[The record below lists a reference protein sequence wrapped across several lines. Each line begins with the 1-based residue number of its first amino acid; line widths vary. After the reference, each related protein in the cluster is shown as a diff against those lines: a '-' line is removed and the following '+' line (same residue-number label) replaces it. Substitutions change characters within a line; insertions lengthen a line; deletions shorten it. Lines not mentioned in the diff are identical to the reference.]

1 MSAEG
6 AAAVEH
12 IFKWIERVGNR
23 LPHPFW
29 LFVYICLGTIILS
42 MITAG
47 LGWEAENPKTGE
59 VVQATS
65 LFSKAA
71 LQQMV
76 LMMVENFAHFAPLG
90 IVIIM
95 LMGVA
100 VSEKS
105 GLLEA
110 IMKKVVFSVPGW
122 LVIPAIIVLAAC
134 GNIGSDA
141 GIVVVPPLAA
151 IIFKRMGKPPLA
163 GIVLG
168 YAAATAGFT
177 ANLVPAGTDVLLS
190 AITTEA
196 MQTIEPGGEVV
207 ATSNLYFMIAST
219 FMLALLFTWVV
230 KKFTIPLFANDKT
243 EVSPEENVE
252 LSDKEKKGLRWA
264 LGIGVVYVILVF
276 ATIIPENGLLRHA
289 DPELFMRS
297 PFFKGLI
304 PILFLFFVILGWV
317 YGKVVGTVKK
327 KLDIVNFMVD
337 GVRALAPYIVLCFM
351 IAQFIKLFQWSHM
364 DQLIAIE
371 GAEFLKAANFH
382 GSLLF
387 IAFVIMAMLI
397 NLFIG
402 SASAKWAMMAPV
414 FVPMLYHVNV
424 PPAVTQLV
432 YRIGDSVTNG
442 ISPLYVMFP
451 LILGWVSEHK
461 KNAGVGTVFSLLLP
475 YAVFSALAW
484 MVLLVIWYNLGLP
497 VGVGEPIR

>member
-1 MSAEG
+1 
-6 AAAVEH
+6 
-12 IFKWIERVGNR
+12 
-23 LPHPFW
+23 
-29 LFVYICLGTIILS
+29 
-42 MITAG
+42 MIASG
-47 LGWEAENPKTGE
+47 LGWEAVNPKTGE
-59 VVQATS
+59 LVQATS

-76 LMMVENFAHFAPLG
+76 LSMVHNFAHFAPLG
-90 IVIIM
+90 LVVVM

-100 VSEKS
+100 VSEKT

-110 IMKKVVFSVPGW
+110 AMKRVVFSVPEW
-122 LVIPAIIVLAAC
+122 LVIPAIIVLGAC

-151 IIFKRMGKPPLA
+151 IIFKKMGKHPLA

-177 ANLVPAGTDVLLS
+177 ANLAPAGTDVLLS

-219 FMLALLFTWVV
+219 FMLAVLFTWVV
-230 KKFTIPLFANDKT
+230 KKFTLPLFRDEKI
-243 EVSPEENVE
+243 EISSEEHVGLTNI
-252 LSDKEKKGLRWA
+252 EKRGLRWA
-264 LGIGVVYVILVF
+264 VVVGVFYLILVF
-276 ATIIPENGLLRHA
+276 STIIPENGLLRHA
-289 DPELFMRS
+289 DPKLFMRS

-304 PILFLFFVILGWV
+304 PILFFFFVIVGWV

-327 KLDIVNFMVD
+327 KVDIVHFMVE
-337 GVRALAPYIVLCFM
+337 GVRALGPYIVLCFM

-371 GAEFLKAANFH
+371 GAEFLKATNFN

-387 IAFVIMAMLI
+387 VSFVLMALVI

-402 SASAKWAMMAPV
+402 SASAKWAMMAPI
-414 FVPMLYHVNV
+414 FVPMLYHINV
-424 PPAVTQLV
+424 SPAVTQLV

-442 ISPLYVMFP
+442 ISPLYTMFP
-451 LILGWVSEHK
+451 LILGWVSEYRK
-461 KNAGVGTVFSLLLP
+461 DAGVGTVFSLLLP
-475 YAVFSALAW
+475 YAVFSAIAW
-484 MVLLVIWYNLGLP
+484 MIMLVLWYNLGLP
-497 VGVGEPIR
+497 IGIGEPM